1 MSRKVCHA
9 LGLAY
14 DPTVRIDMLSANGES
29 DKSDGL
35 IRNVPFRVG
44 NIQLYLQIHVVEG
57 AAYDILLGRPFDV
70 LTRSV
75 VKNYANEEQTITIA
89 CPNSGDVATVP
100 TIVRGTWQ
108 MKKQQNPH
116 APSTEGF

>member
-1 MSRKVCHA
+1 MSRAVCHS

-14 DPTVRIDMLSANGES
+14 DPTVRLDMQSVNGEL
-29 DKSDGL
+29 DKSEGL
-35 IRNVPFRVG
+35 LCNVPFRVG
-44 NIQLYLQIHVVEG
+44 NIQLYLQIHVIRN

-89 CPNSGDVATVP
+89 CPNSGEIATIP
-100 TIVRGTWQ
+100 TIRRGSWRA
-108 MKKQQNPH
+108 KSQQNPH
-116 APSTEGF
+116 APSKDF